1 GWAGVAVFVR
11 DAVFDEASVL
21 EADPAGRFLIMDLR
35 WAGKT
40 VRLFNIYASNDQ
52 RERKIFF
59 HSLRPNL
66 SDDTV
71 LIGDFNTVLSRVD
84 LSVNNTYKGDVGRQE
99 LVSLMLENNII
110 DIWRLLNPNKRDFSR
125 RQVVKGQLKQSRI
138 DHLVKI
144 LHRLFVYIFRG
155 QGCCPLSVKEE

>member
-1 GWAGVAVFVR
+1 GQCGY
-11 DAVFDEASVL
+11 ASDTGFNFFSVM

-35 WAGKT
+35 WAGKSM
-40 VRLFNIYASNDQ
+40 RLFNIYASNDQ

-59 HSLRPNL
+59 HSLRPAL

-84 LSVNNTYKGDVGRQE
+84 LSVNNTYKEDVGRQE
-99 LVSLMLENNII
+99 LGSLMLDNNII

-138 DHLVKI
+138 DHDQAVAPV
-144 LHRLFVYIFRG
+144 LFTAIA
-155 QGCCPLSVKEE
+155 